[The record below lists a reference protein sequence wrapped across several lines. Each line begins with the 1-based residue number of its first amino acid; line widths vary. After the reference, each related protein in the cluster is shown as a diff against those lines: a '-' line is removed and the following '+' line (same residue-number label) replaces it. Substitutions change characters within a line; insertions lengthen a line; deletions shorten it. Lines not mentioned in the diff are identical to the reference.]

1 MISHQASVIRID
13 SLVKSYG
20 GLRPLR
26 LRRFTLDAGQR
37 VGLAGF
43 DQTMAEVFVNLTT
56 GATLPEQ
63 GEVAVFGRA
72 TSSIADSAEWFA
84 TVDRFGIVSE
94 RIVLL
99 DQFTAAQN
107 IAMSLTLDIDP
118 VPEAIRGSVDALGRE
133 VGLTGEALGAA
144 RWHRD
149 HRVRQRVRLARAIA
163 AHPSVLLIEHPRA
176 GLGDDEV
183 AAFAARSHAAVG
195 RARPDRRRA
204 GRRCRS
210 RPAVCAASA
219 GAEWR
224 HRRADRAEEDRP
236 ALAADEI
243 VTAN

>member
-1 MISHQASVIRID
+1 MSALTSDSPVIRIE

-26 LRRFTLDAGQR
+26 LRHLAINAGER

-72 TSSIADSAEWFA
+72 TSDIADSADWFA

-99 DQFTAAQN
+99 DQLTAAQN

-118 VPEAIRGSVDALGRE
+118 VPEAIRGPVDGLGRE
-133 VGLTGEALGAA
+133 VGLTAGALGAA
-144 RWHRD
+144 VGTATTA
-149 HRVRQRVRLARAIA
+149 VRQRVRLARAIA
-163 AHPSVLLIEHPRA
+163 ANPMVLLIEHPRA
-176 GLGDDEV
+176 GLADDEV
-183 AAFAARSHAAVG
+183 PAFAADLAQLAD
-195 RARPDRRRA
+195 AR
-204 GRRCRS
+204 GLS
-210 RPAVCAASA
+210 VVV
-219 GAEWR
+219 
-224 HRRADRAEEDRP
+224 
-236 ALAADEI
+236 LAADPDHARPFAPRVLVLNGGTGEL
-243 VTAN
+243 AESRKAGLLSRLMGS

>member
-1 MISHQASVIRID
+1 MAVRPGESPVIRMD

-26 LRRFTLDAGQR
+26 LRHFTLNAGER

-99 DQFTAAQN
+99 DQLTAAQN

-118 VPEAIRGSVDALGRE
+118 VPEAIRGSVDALGME
-133 VGLTGEALGAA
+133 VGLTGEALGAPVGGA
-144 RWHRD
+144 TTG
-149 HRVRQRVRLARAIA
+149 VRQRVRLARAIA
-163 AHPSVLLIEHPRA
+163 ANPSVLLIEHPRA

-183 AAFAARSHAAVG
+183 AAFAADL
-195 RARPDRRRA
+195 ARL
-204 GRRCRS
+204 
-210 RPAVCAASA
+210 A
-219 GAEWR
+219 GAR
-224 HRRADRAEEDRP
+224 GLAVVV
-236 ALAADEI
+236 LAADADHARPFAPRVLVLNGGSGELAEPKKAGLLSRLMG
-243 VTAN
+243 T

>member
-1 MISHQASVIRID
+1 MAVRPEESPVIRME

-26 LRRFTLDAGQR
+26 LRHFTLNAGER
-37 VGLAGF
+37 IGLGGF

-84 TVDRFGIVSE
+84 AVDRFGIVSE

-99 DQFTAAQN
+99 DQLTAAQN

-133 VGLTGEALGAA
+133 VGLTGEALGAPVGA
-144 RWHRD
+144 ATTG
-149 HRVRQRVRLARAIA
+149 VRQRVRLARAIA
-163 AHPSVLLIEHPRA
+163 ASPSVLLIEHPRA

-183 AAFAARSHAAVG
+183 AAFAADLARLAGARGLAIVVLAANADL
-195 RARPDRRRA
+195 ARPFAPRVLMLNGGTGELTEA
-204 GRRCRS
+204 KGPGLLS
-210 RPAVCAASA
+210 RLLKS
-219 GAEWR
+219 
-224 HRRADRAEEDRP
+224 
-236 ALAADEI
+236 
-243 VTAN
+243 

>member
-1 MISHQASVIRID
+1 MAVRPGESPVIRME

-26 LRRFTLDAGQR
+26 LRHFTLNAGER

-99 DQFTAAQN
+99 DQLTAAQN

-118 VPEAIRGSVDALGRE
+118 VPQAIRGSVDALGLE
-133 VGLTGEALGAA
+133 VGLTGEALGAPVGSA
-144 RWHRD
+144 TTG
-149 HRVRQRVRLARAIA
+149 VRQRVRLARAIA
-163 AHPSVLLIEHPRA
+163 ASPSVLLIEHPRA

-183 AAFAARSHAAVG
+183 AAFAADLARLAGVRGLAV
-195 RARPDRRRA
+195 
-204 GRRCRS
+204 
-210 RPAVCAASA
+210 VV
-219 GAEWR
+219 
-224 HRRADRAEEDRP
+224 
-236 ALAADEI
+236 LAADADHARPFAPRVLMLNGGTGEL
-243 VTAN
+243 TEAKGPGLLSGC